1 MRSGWHVVNLE
12 LRIEMLGQFKHAKA
26 LSDCAGSREGF
37 TELCDIWSSDA
48 FTRPKLWN
56 FA

>member
-1 MRSGWHVVNLE
+1 MNLE